1 MIYQKRKGCILLL
14 KAIQLAI
21 SYRKK
26 EKCMEQK
33 HMFSGKELLIL
44 LIPLIIE
51 QFLNSLMGTVDTI
64 MVSNVGPAAMSAVAL
79 VDSINVLFI
88 QAFAALAA
96 GGCIICSQ
104 FVGRKNEKGAN
115 ESARQVLLVIVTISV
130 IITVL
135 CMVLN
140 RSILRLVF
148 GSVDDAVMDAA
159 VVYFYYTAL
168 SFPFIALYN
177 GGAAIY
183 RAQGNSRR
191 PMYISV
197 ISNFINIG
205 GNAVFIW
212 GNSTFF

>member
-1 MIYQKRKGCILLL
+1 
-14 KAIQLAI
+14 
-21 SYRKK
+21 
-26 EKCMEQK
+26 
-33 HMFSGKELLIL
+33 MFSGKELLIL